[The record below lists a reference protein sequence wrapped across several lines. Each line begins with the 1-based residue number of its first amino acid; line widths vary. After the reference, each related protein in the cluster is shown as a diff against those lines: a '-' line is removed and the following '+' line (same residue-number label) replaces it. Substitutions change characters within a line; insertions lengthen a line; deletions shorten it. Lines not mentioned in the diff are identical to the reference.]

1 MKRERI
7 DIRPGDL
14 IRCPDRATAR
24 WRAVLRVG
32 RRRDGTRYVTI
43 RRSRFWRALGL
54 SVDQRIEWSVLRA
67 FGYGLKRASSA
78 EPKPLREAIQGLIDP
93 TPDSRPYCPYCGTND
108 HLAGSPASDRCR
120 ERAVAAPDEATS

>member
-24 WRAVLRVG
+24 WHRVVRVG

-43 RRSRFWRALGL
+43 RRSRIGRLLGLPPMQRLEWGHLRALG
-54 SVDQRIEWSVLRA
+54 
-67 FGYGLKRASSA
+67 YGIKRAAPA
-78 EPKPLREAIQGLIDP
+78 EDVLLRVDPGRPWPPPPPPRAEAI
-93 TPDSRPYCPYCGTND
+93 
-108 HLAGSPASDRCR
+108 
-120 ERAVAAPDEATS
+120 